1 MPMTTIPHAD
11 TRSERGIALV
21 VVLLLMAVL
30 SGLAT
35 GFAMNGKVESSMAE
49 NEAYYAGARAA
60 AEAGINRATAAIRL
74 EQAVNLLAGVDGL
87 VDAANAG
94 AAVNADNG
102 DVGFL
107 LTGGAPY
114 ALDAAGQYSYS
125 IEILDDDDPVLY
137 NGVALSAAQLLAMG
151 NEDGNAAT
159 DVNTRL
165 ILRASGFGP
174 SNTVVRV
181 SRVLLTTIIPIPGST
196 VNPAILVD
204 GDVSIDGNIN
214 LLGDYGSIHANGDL
228 TVNGMSATVEGDATA
243 SGDFTGN
250 NNFAAGGQQGG
261 GYANINVPEVTA
273 SDYAGIADYILNANG
288 LITDVATGLPCAAGC
303 PGSADWAFSDPDG
316 ILGPAMGTWT
326 ISGNTAPEG
335 TFYVEGR
342 VSISGSPKGPGNTA
356 LNVTIIA
363 TGTIDVTGSPK
374 FTPDDNN
381 NPEAIQFVT
390 DGDLKLAGSG
400 DLDDPTQVEGQIF
413 VREQIQTNGTI
424 DFQGRIIVQND
435 ANDFDDVISSSFGGT
450 PTITYEGSLPGYV
463 IPPTTEYTY
472 NVTGWIEQ

>member
-1 MPMTTIPHAD
+1 MTTILHAD

-74 EQAVNLLAGVDGL
+74 EQNINLLAGVDGL

-107 LTGGAPY
+107 LTGAAPY

-137 NGVALSAAQLLAMG
+137 NGVALTAAQLLAMG
-151 NEDGNAAT
+151 AEDGSAAT

-174 SNTVVRV
+174 SNTVVRLA
-181 SRVLLTTIIPIPGST
+181 RVLLTTIIPIPGST
-196 VNPAILVD
+196 VNPAILID

-214 LLGDYGSIHANGDL
+214 LLGEYGSIHANGDL

-261 GYANINVPEVTA
+261 GYSNINVPEVTSA
-273 SDYAGIADYILNANG
+273 DYAGIADYILHDDGSTTLADG
-288 LITDVATGLPCAAGC
+288 VTACGATCAL
-303 PGSADWAFSDPDG
+303 WTFSG
-316 ILGPAMGTWT
+316 GTWELA
-326 ISGNTAPEG
+326 GNDAPEG
-335 TFYVEGR
+335 TFYVEGK

-363 TGTIDVTGSPK
+363 TGTIDVSGSPK
-374 FTPDDNN
+374 FTPDDDN

-435 ANDFDDVISSSFGGT
+435 ADLFDDVITSSFGGT
-450 PTITYEGSLPGYV
+450 PTITYQGSLPGYV

>member
-1 MPMTTIPHAD
+1 MTTIPHAE

-35 GFAMNGKVESSMAE
+35 GFAMNGKVESSMAQ
-49 NEAYYAGARAA
+49 NEGYYAGARAA

-74 EQAVNLLAGVDGL
+74 EEAINLLTGEDGL
-87 VDAANAG
+87 EG
-94 AAVNADNG
+94 TADDG

-125 IEILDDDDPVLY
+125 IEILDDDDPALY
-137 NGVALSAAQLLAMG
+137 NGVALNAAQLVAMG
-151 NEDGNAAT
+151 NEGNGGVPDPST
-159 DVNTRL
+159 DHNTRL
-165 ILRASGFGP
+165 ILRATGFGP
-174 SNTVVRV
+174 SNTMVRV

-196 VNPAILVD
+196 VNPAILID

-228 TVNGMSATVEGDATA
+228 TVNGMAATVEGDATA
-243 SGDFTGN
+243 SGDFSGN
-250 NNFAAGGQQGG
+250 NNFAAGGTQGG
-261 GYANINVPEVTA
+261 GYSNINVPEVTS
-273 SDYAGIADYILNANG
+273 SDYAGIADYILHDDGSQTLADG
-288 LITDVATGLPCAAGC
+288 VTACGATCAE
-303 PGSADWAFSDPDG
+303 WTFSG
-316 ILGPAMGTWT
+316 GTWELA
-326 ISGNTAPEG
+326 GNDAPEG
-335 TFYVEGR
+335 TFYVEGK

-363 TGTIDVTGSPK
+363 TGTIDVSGSPK
-374 FTPDDNN
+374 FTPDDDN

-390 DGDLKLAGSG
+390 DGDLKLAGSS

-435 ANDFDDVISSSFGGT
+435 ANLFDDVISSSFGGT